1 MIMIR
6 NLFILL
12 MGLLM
17 LLSGCNALSG
27 NPADMAAKPVN
38 NKELL
43 MKEPIPKN
51 FVPSNLNVVA
61 IGDSLTAGVGDA
73 DNNGGY
79 VGDVSDLLQREEN
92 ISSVDVSNFGVR
104 GHKTTDLIKV
114 LGNEKVIE
122 KLRDADIILMTIGG
136 NDIMKVTRNHIINL
150 KLEPYREE
158 QPLFEKRFKKI
169 MKTIRTANPDAVIVY
184 TGLYNPFK
192 YMLPELSE
200 IDTIVE
206 EWNLTSN
213 RIIMEDGNAI
223 FVPIQD
229 LFSNKSVGKLLYID
243 EFHPSETG
251 YSLIADR
258 VYSSLSD

>member
-1 MIMIR
+1 MITIR

-38 NKELL
+38 TKKHL

-114 LGNEKVIE
+114 LGNKKVIE

-206 EWNLTSN
+206 EWNQTSN

-258 VYSSLSD
+258 VYSNLSD